1 MGDKEKGRFGGKNTL
16 GFLLL
21 AKPVVGE
28 ALGAAEQ
35 FWNCASH
42 SPKVFKTLLLPAF
55 PLGGQN
61 REKLLPPAVVFCKK
75 LKLLGGV
82 VWKHCR
88 FQITLRDLR
97 LKASRTEKCFRG
109 AGMGRERDTTWARHK
124 AELSHQPSPL
134 IFSVI
139 L

>member
-1 MGDKEKGRFGGKNTL
+1 MLT
-16 GFLLL
+16 
-21 AKPVVGE
+21 VV
-28 ALGAAEQ
+28 GAAEQ

-42 SPKVFKTLLLPAF
+42 SPKVFKTLLLAAF
-55 PLGGQN
+55 PLGVQS
-61 REKLLPPAVVFCKK
+61 REKLLPPALVFCKK

-88 FQITLRDLR
+88 FQIALRDLR

-109 AGMGRERDTTWARHK
+109 AGMGRERGTAWARHR
-124 AELSHQPSPL
+124 LSFHTNPL
-134 IFSVI
+134 